1 MEGQEL
7 EGSASRVS
15 EEKDR
20 SGEMADGYVLLD
32 TDFLSYNLT
41 NLEGKYKSHH
51 VLLIVFWFLLED
63 SEKDGVFGQV
73 LIRGTRKP
81 VCV

>member
-51 VLLIVFWFLLED
+51 VLLIVF
-63 SEKDGVFGQV
+63 
-73 LIRGTRKP
+73 
-81 VCV
+81 